1 MTFDYPQLIT
11 NLSEDERIRFYELLA
26 NNLTVN
32 VRGIWSDENLSD
44 AQKVECMR
52 WLNEI
57 MHEVVQKSAALRSRR
72 HSYSEEESWE
82 SIKHCVSQSPAIVGS
97 VEWAIKAS
105 YERCFL

>member
-1 MTFDYPQLIT
+1 MTFDYPQLVM
-11 NLSEDERIRFYELLA
+11 NLSEEERIRFYELLA

-32 VRGIWSDENLSD
+32 VRGIWSDDSLSD

-57 MHEVVQKSAALRSRR
+57 MHGVVQKSAALRSRR

-82 SIKHCVSQSPAIVGS
+82 SINHCVSQSPAIDGS